1 MNNTVNKLILDRE
14 SYEKLPKKLRFADPV
29 FITSGIYILRD
40 NRIVF
45 SSFDHSILRRFCLNP
60 ERKSCGFRNIR
71 ICVDG
76 AFKGSTPFFYFG
88 NCKCI
93 LFNSFEGLE
102 VFS

>member
-1 MNNTVNKLILDRE
+1 MGFNGKGKL
-14 SYEKLPKKLRFADPV
+14 
-29 FITSGIYILRD
+29 IYILTD
-40 NRIVF
+40 NLMVF

-60 ERKSCGFRNIR
+60 ERQSRGFRNIR

-76 AFKGSTPFFYFG
+76 ALKGFTPFFYFG